1 MTMRLGGYTLGQ
13 DDLDAILED
22 VLVSGDGGAYD
33 ALVGALFP
41 LARAQPRGMVRSS
54 PSRVSVRPSN
64 PMQAALT
71 QAVANRVAQ
80 RGILMNSAPPDEAR
94 DLPLFFRAT
103 VTTLTQALITQRPQ
117 KAAFKP
123 RRIVVSPSIAGL
135 FRLNQVVIGVNPQ
148 QIATGGAR
156 ADLFTPD
163 SLITFEMDT
172 ATTSMDVIFDVN
184 NISGADAEFNGM
196 LAGPVVQG

>member
-1 MTMRLGGYTLGQ
+1 MFNLGYSLGAE
-13 DDLDAILED
+13 DLDDILNEA
-22 VLVSGDGGAYD
+22 LVAGDYD
-33 ALVGALFP
+33 ALVGATARVATVNNRPVARP
-41 LARAQPRGMVRSS
+41 LPQRTMVPS
-54 PSRVSVRPSN
+54 PPAGLN
-64 PMQAALT
+64 QYMQ
-71 QAVANRVAQ
+71 QAIANRIAQ
-80 RGILMNSAPPDEAR
+80 RGVLVNNEPPDQAR

-103 VTTLTQALITQRPQ
+103 VLTLSQALITQRPQ

-163 SLITFEMDT
+163 SLLSFEMDT